1 MLIENKTAII
11 SGGASGLGEATAR
24 RLLRLGAKVVI
35 LDNDDIKGNALVEEL
50 DSNIS
55 FCKTDITK
63 TEEVQAAIDF
73 TVKKFGSLDIAI
85 NCAGIAPAM
94 KTASKK
100 GPHDLSLFKRTI
112 EINFIG
118 TFDISRLAAYTM
130 LSNEPNESGER
141 GVIINTSSITAYEGQ
156 IGQAAYASSKAG
168 VAGLTIC
175 MARDL
180 ATDGIRV
187 CSIAPGLFDTQMMA
201 GLPDR
206 VKIELAKNVPF
217 PSRLGNPVEYAM
229 LAQHIIENPMLNGEV
244 IRLDGALRM
253 PPR

>member
-24 RLLRLGAKVVI
+24 RLLGLGAKVVI
-35 LDNDDIKGNALVEEL
+35 LDNNEIKGNALVEEL
-50 DSNIS
+50 GGNSA
-55 FCKTDITK
+55 FCKVDITK
-63 TEEVQAAIDF
+63 TEEVQTAIDF
-73 TVKKFGSLDIAI
+73 TVNRFGSIDMAI

-94 KTASKK
+94 KTATKK
-100 GPHDLSLFKRTI
+100 GPHDLELFRRTI
-112 EINFIG
+112 EINYIG
-118 TFDISRLAAYTM
+118 TFDVVRQAAFKMISNA
-130 LSNEPNESGER
+130 PNEYGER

-180 ATDGIRV
+180 AAEGIRV
-187 CSIAPGLFDTQMMA
+187 CSIAPGLFNTPMMA
-201 GLPDR
+201 GLPDS

-253 PPR
+253 PPK